1 MNNSLTIV
9 DQVTQE
15 TPDYVVLDPNGIV
28 TIETSDEA
36 YVDEHILVLTFLMG
50 NDTLAPSSISQ
61 EFKLTI
67 LTGIVE
73 VQNDITSATTPLV
86 FADTLTTYFNITYEE
101 YWEYY
106 LPAVAEDETSD
117 LEQDIEITVSSA
129 SDLISYE

>member
-15 TPDYVVLDPNGIV
+15 APDYVVLDRNGIV

-36 YVDEHILVLTFLMG
+36 YVGEHILVLTFSMG

-73 VQNDITSATTPLV
+73 V
-86 FADTLTTYFNITYEE
+86 
-101 YWEYY
+101 
-106 LPAVAEDETSD
+106 
-117 LEQDIEITVSSA
+117 
-129 SDLISYE
+129 